1 MIKAIYHDG
10 QICPLDPVP
19 ADWVDGQ
26 SLQVQTALLDS
37 RLVQEFA
44 RLVQAWKRDTRYISS
59 PTEIATHPAYQRI
72 IGLGREVVP
81 LILADLRQ
89 EPAGQGGE
97 RDVALLEHAREHVVA
112 PQDGAP
118 YRGSRSDMGE
128 CEGSSRRWIEFS
140 WQEPPQAQMGV
151 LKKTQWG
158 NYKQILR
165 INSFFPLFEVSQIK
179 YIF

>member
-26 SLQVQTALLDS
+26 SLQVQTAPLDS

-44 RLVQAWKRDTRYISS
+44 RLAQAWKRDTRSISS
-59 PTEIATHPAYQRI
+59 TTEIATHPAYQRI

-89 EPAGQGGE
+89 EPCPWFWALPAITGEAPVAASPKGKVRQMAEAWIRWGKQKGMLSDDDLPGLEGPVYGG
-97 RDVALLEHAREHVVA
+97 VV
-112 PQDGAP
+112 QVL
-118 YRGSRSDMGE
+118 RRSHNR
-128 CEGSSRRWIEFS
+128 S
-140 WQEPPQAQMGV
+140 V
-151 LKKTQWG
+151 LP
-158 NYKQILR
+158 
-165 INSFFPLFEVSQIK
+165 SA
-179 YIF
+179 